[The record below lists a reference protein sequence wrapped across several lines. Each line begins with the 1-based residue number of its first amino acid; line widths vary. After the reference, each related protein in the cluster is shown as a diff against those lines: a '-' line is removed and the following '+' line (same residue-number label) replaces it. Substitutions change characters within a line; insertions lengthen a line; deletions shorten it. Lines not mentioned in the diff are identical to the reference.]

1 MKLAL
6 FYNLKFTKMYT
17 NLEKY
22 ILHYLNFMSC
32 LFEFIRVE
40 GLEVLEIF

>member
-6 FYNLKFTKMYT
+6 FYNLKFTKMYI

-22 ILHYLNFMSC
+22 ILHYLSFMSY